1 MESLTQDVH
10 LYNRMRRNL
19 KNPSRSKQFIN
30 LEKSILYRCQLII
43 YQSPMETKLLDPEHC
58 AEFLLV
64 CMPYMLTIVRN
75 FKDRGV
81 PFEAYLRK
89 IIRIRARTFYSK
101 KRLQQYKERTLLY
114 CCGKDIDGIVVPAMA
129 PCQNRLENSTMEGVD
144 IYYPNEDVAERW
156 NLYSRYRTLRVGTSD
171 SHSSEL
177 TADAEPSYGET
188 ASARSENESDA
199 STLFNRICSRPQ
211 RAHRIKEGKR
221 LVSDGYPDA
230 FSMLEKENPS
240 AARLQQTLR
249 SPMHR
254 RRLLTLLLSTPGQI
268 TPSLINYLSSIMD
281 IDEYDLAQL
290 VRKANDATLPK
301 QQRKAEMRR
310 IINGHWKR
318 RIWLD
323 QQLYTLKSTSGYDRE
338 RGRRLEKEHSRAR
351 TVLQERREEYSR
363 SPEGLSCMELS
374 QLLDIP
380 KGTVCSRM
388 YYARRMLQECLRNE
402 TLNDNECLAGDRQT
416 SYSIPH
422 GNVIRKR
429 KRT

>member
-75 FKDRGV
+75 FKDRGI

-89 IIRIRARTFYSK
+89 IIRTRARTFYSK
-101 KRLQQYKERTLLY
+101 KRLQQHKDRTILY

-144 IYYPNEDVAERW
+144 IYYPNEEIVERW
-156 NLYSRYRTLRVGTSD
+156 NLYSRYRALREGALNSRK
-171 SHSSEL
+171 SEL
-177 TADAEPSYGET
+177 TADAEPSYGGT
-188 ASARSENESDA
+188 ASTSHKNESDA
-199 STLFNRICSRPQ
+199 PTLFKRICSRPQ
-211 RAHRIKEGKR
+211 RVRPVQGDKR
-221 LVSDGYPDA
+221 HACDDYQDSRR
-230 FSMLEKENPS
+230 MLEMENPA
-240 AARLQQTLR
+240 AARLQQILR
-249 SPMHR
+249 TPMQR
-254 RRLLTLLLSTPGQI
+254 RRLLTLLLATPELI
-268 TPSLINYLSSIMD
+268 TPALINYLSSIMD
-281 IDEYDLAQL
+281 IDELDLAQL
-290 VRKANDATLPK
+290 VCKANDVTWQR
-301 QQRKAEMRR
+301 QQKKTDMRR
-310 IINGHWKR
+310 VIDNHWKR

-323 QQLYTLKSTSGYDRE
+323 QQLRTLKSSSDYDRD
-338 RGRRLEKEHSRAR
+338 RGCRLERERNR
-351 TVLQERREEYSR
+351 TRTAIQERREEYSR
-363 SPEGLSCMELS
+363 SPEGLSSMQLS

-380 KGTVCSRM
+380 KGTVCSGM

-402 TLNDNECLAGDRQT
+402 ALNDNECLAGDRQT